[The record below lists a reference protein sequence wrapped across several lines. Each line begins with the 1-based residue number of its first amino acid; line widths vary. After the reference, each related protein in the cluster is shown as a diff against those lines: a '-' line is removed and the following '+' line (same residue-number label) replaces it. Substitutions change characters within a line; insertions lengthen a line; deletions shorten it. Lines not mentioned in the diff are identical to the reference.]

1 VEIVTVVTVEN
12 NFMFRNIVRIAERKF
27 NGGEL
32 MRKLAVFGLII
43 LILSVV
49 AVTLAVVNYMG
60 FRDSAYAAIQDTF
73 LQPGHDWIVN
83 SWVGIGAAGFTYI
96 AAAILGIGI
105 GGGLFLVFIIY
116 GLFWQ
121 KLIQGKLLHK
131 TTPTQSLKSSINL
144 QREPAEPEQAPQQ
157 IVKSEEAPQVEA

>member
-1 VEIVTVVTVEN
+1 V
-12 NFMFRNIVRIAERKF
+12 
-27 NGGEL
+27 
-32 MRKLAVFGLII
+32 RKLAVLGLII

-49 AVTLAVVNYMG
+49 LTTLAVVNYAG
-60 FRDSAYAAIQDTF
+60 FRDSAYAAIQDTAI
-73 LQPGHDWIVN
+73 QPIHDWIVD

-131 TTPTQSLKSSINL
+131 TPTSTQSLKSSINL

-157 IVKSEEAPQVEA
+157 IAKTEEAPQAEA